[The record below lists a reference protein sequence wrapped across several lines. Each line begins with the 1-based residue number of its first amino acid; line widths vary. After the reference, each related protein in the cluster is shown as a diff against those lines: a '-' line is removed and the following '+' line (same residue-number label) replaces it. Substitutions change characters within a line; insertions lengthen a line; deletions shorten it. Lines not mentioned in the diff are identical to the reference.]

1 MGLKQYWHQAT
12 ECSSALS
19 FLQAPVVSHPAA
31 AGSRCP
37 SSTHVNTKA
46 TDPRTFR
53 WEMRGATVHRKLPR
67 EMVGGERDT
76 TREEKVLKKKEY
88 LILSE
93 GKVKL
98 FCELEC
104 DLSLVRVLASL

>member
-1 MGLKQYWHQAT
+1 
-12 ECSSALS
+12 
-19 FLQAPVVSHPAA
+19 
-31 AGSRCP
+31 
-37 SSTHVNTKA
+37 
-46 TDPRTFR
+46 
-53 WEMRGATVHRKLPR
+53 MRGATVHRKLPR
-67 EMVGGERDT
+67 EMVEGERDT